1 MKIKKF
7 KFKQILELHL
17 LSSRTY
23 EYAAKKSSSNA
34 LIDFNLTQ
42 VISGFKKSLHVV
54 FEYHQAEKTILF
66 IGVPSK
72 LEQKINK
79 LTNHVAVPH
88 NFDLQ
93 GVISNNLKPLKF
105 SKTDKQS
112 ASKLYLKSLMP
123 KLKKKPDLVV
133 LFSHEKKQNIV
144 TESYVA
150 KVPLILFD
158 SKGDSKDPWT
168 NNSYNLQGFG
178 SSSTGTFNN
187 NLFFLGLNFLFKTSK
202 KKVREQNVGFNF
214 QSTKKRFK

>member
-17 LSSRTY
+17 LHSRTY
-23 EYAAKKSSSNA
+23 EYATKKANSGA

-42 VISGFKKSLHVV
+42 VISGFKKSLRVI
-54 FEYHQAEKTILF
+54 FEFHQANKTILF

-79 LTNHVAVPH
+79 FTNHVAVPY

-93 GVISNNLKPLKF
+93 GVISTNLKPLKF

-123 KLKKKPDLVV
+123 KLQKKPDLVV
-133 LFSHEKKQNIV
+133 LFSHEKKQNII

-150 KVPLILFD
+150 RVPLILLD
-158 SKGDSKDPWT
+158 SEGSSIDPWT
-168 NNSYNLQGFG
+168 SNSYNLQGFG
-178 SSSTGTFNN
+178 SSSSKTFNN
-187 NLFFLGLNFLFKTSK
+187 NLFFLGLNFLFKTFK
-202 KKVREQNVGFNF
+202 KKAREQSVASNF
-214 QSTKKRFK
+214 QSMKRRFK